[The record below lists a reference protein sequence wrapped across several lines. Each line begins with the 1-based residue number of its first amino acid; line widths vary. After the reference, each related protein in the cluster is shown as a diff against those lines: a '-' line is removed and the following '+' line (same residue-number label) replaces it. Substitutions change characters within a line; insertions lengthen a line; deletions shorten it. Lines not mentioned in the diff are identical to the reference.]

1 MITEQFFNGR
11 RMSLFEKMSDNSAA
25 VIFAASEKTRS
36 LDTEYHF
43 RQNSYFYYLTGF
55 NEPESALLLLKSGQD
70 TQTILFTR
78 DKDKLQEI
86 WHGRRLGQ
94 AQALKNFDID
104 QALSINELTQQLPEL
119 VNGSDSLYFCQGETP
134 EGDQAVTQLMASLRA
149 GVKKNWRTPTVQI
162 ELRSILDEM
171 RLFKKSEEVAVMRRA
186 SVISANAH
194 TRAMQFIAPD
204 QFEYQLEAEI
214 MHEFASNGARFA
226 AYNTIVGGGH
236 NACILHYTEN
246 ESVLND
252 GDLVLIDAGCEFN
265 GYAADITRTFPVNGK
280 FSVEQKAIYNLVLKA
295 QLVAINMIKPSAQIK
310 EANDE
315 VLKIFTQGLLD
326 LGIISGDF
334 DEALEQQAVKEFYMH
349 GLGHWIGIDVHDVG
363 DYRSADRSRI
373 LAPGMTLTIEPG
385 LYISE
390 DADVDPKWRGIGV
403 RIEDDLLVTVDG
415 NEVLTKDVVKT
426 VAEIEALMAQAQA

>member
-1 MITEQFFNGR
+1 
-11 RMSLFEKMSDNSAA
+11 
-25 VIFAASEKTRS
+25 
-36 LDTEYHF
+36 
-43 RQNSYFYYLTGF
+43 
-55 NEPESALLLLKSGQD
+55 
-70 TQTILFTR
+70 
-78 DKDKLQEI
+78 
-86 WHGRRLGQ
+86 
-94 AQALKNFDID
+94 
-104 QALSINELTQQLPEL
+104 
-119 VNGSDSLYFCQGETP
+119 
-134 EGDQAVTQLMASLRA
+134 
-149 GVKKNWRTPTVQI
+149 
-162 ELRSILDEM
+162 
-171 RLFKKSEEVAVMRRA
+171 
-186 SVISANAH
+186 
-194 TRAMQFIAPD
+194 
-204 QFEYQLEAEI
+204 
-214 MHEFASNGARFA
+214 
-226 AYNTIVGGGH
+226 
-236 NACILHYTEN
+236 
-246 ESVLND
+246 
-252 GDLVLIDAGCEFN
+252 
-265 GYAADITRTFPVNGK
+265 
-280 FSVEQKAIYNLVLKA
+280 
-295 QLVAINMIKPSAQIK
+295 MIKPSAHIK